1 MALVNIINVCVL
13 DNPTMFTNPFQFEV
27 TVECLQDLPDDIDW
41 KIVYVGS
48 AEDSTHDQTLEEVS
62 VGPVTSGV
70 SKFVLQ
76 APAPDP
82 ATIANA
88 DLIGVTVVL
97 VTCSYNEQEFTRIGY
112 YVNNEYTEPYE
123 EGSLPDP
130 VELSKLRRNI
140 LAAEP
145 RVTRFPINWSG
156 EQPGVLAQE
165 ALTETFTAEDDDA
178 LDLDEM
184 EEGGEEDEEDEE
196 DDDED
201 DDDIDLAEEDES
213 AGADPAD
220 PSHKGTILGQGN
232 GLENVQNVGTDQ
244 TAGMGL
250 GNEAAL
256 AVGEVML
263 MEDSNSMDVA
273 RMQRAPLF

>member
-1 MALVNIINVCVL
+1 
-13 DNPTMFTNPFQFEV
+13 
-27 TVECLQDLPDDIDW
+27 
-41 KIVYVGS
+41 VYVGS

-82 ATIANA
+82 ASISNS

-97 VTCSYNEQEFTRIGY
+97 VTCSYNDQEFTRIGY

-130 VELSKLRRNI
+130 VEISKLRRNI

-156 EQPGVLAQE
+156 DQSNVLAREVGNE
-165 ALTETFTAEDDDA
+165 ASAAEEEDA

-184 EEGGEEDEEDEE
+184 EEGGEEDEDEDE
-196 DDDED
+196 DDED
-201 DDDIDLAEEDES
+201 DDDEIDLAEEDDS
-213 AGADPAD
+213 AEPHAD
-220 PSHKGTILGQGN
+220 PSADQSDPSNKVSTYDQGN
-232 GLENVQNVGTDQ
+232 GLDNVQNVETEQIG
-244 TAGMGL
+244 GMDMGGEAVL
-250 GNEAAL
+250 G
-256 AVGEVML
+256 VGDVML
-263 MEDSNSMDVA
+263 MEDSNSMDVT

>member
-1 MALVNIINVCVL
+1 M
-13 DNPTMFTNPFQFEV
+13 
-27 TVECLQDLPDDIDW
+27 
-41 KIVYVGS
+41 GS

-220 PSHKGTILGQGN
+220 HSHKGTILGQGN

>member
-1 MALVNIINVCVL
+1 M
-13 DNPTMFTNPFQFEV
+13 
-27 TVECLQDLPDDIDW
+27 
-41 KIVYVGS
+41 
-48 AEDSTHDQTLEEVS
+48 
-62 VGPVTSGV
+62 
-70 SKFVLQ
+70 LQ
-76 APAPDP
+76 APAPDQ
-82 ATIANA
+82 TKIANA

-97 VTCSYNEQEFTRIGY
+97 VSCSYNEQEFTRIGY

-156 EQPGVLAQE
+156 EQPAVLVQE
-165 ALTETFTAEDDDA
+165 AGSGEGAAEDGDA

-196 DDDED
+196 DDDD
-201 DDDIDLAEEDES
+201 DDDEIDLAEEDES
-213 AGADPAD
+213 AEPEVDASDPT
-220 PSHKGTILGQGN
+220 HKGTVFGQGN
-232 GLENVQNVGTDQ
+232 GLENVQNVETDQ
-244 TAGMGL
+244 GMVGMG
-250 GNEAAL
+250 NEIEL
-256 AVGEVML
+256 AGGGDVML